1 MTVPLR
7 ILATAIAFGAAALL
21 AVPAVAGPGDGLEGG
36 PTLSRY
42 GKSLTAEASHR
53 VGTSITV
60 TGSASWV
67 EATLREFGV
76 LRATEVGRGII
87 HALEETG
94 HRVLITETTDENGY
108 EEPTDPT
115 RSAVLPDGTP
125 NVGSDGEIRYNP
137 SRSGP
142 AATLGHELIHT
153 LHFARGT
160 FQPSRIPFGPNKG
173 TMLDELVTIGLGQ
186 NRRLPLT
193 ENRLREQI
201 NALEGTNR
209 QEKLLQPRTS
219 HHGEPPLLSRPLAE
233 GGRRSSVGESAC
245 PPRVGAVRKLKRCW
259 GAGAE

>member
-94 HRVLITETTDENGY
+94 HRVLI
-108 EEPTDPT
+108 
-115 RSAVLPDGTP
+115 
-125 NVGSDGEIRYNP
+125 
-137 SRSGP
+137 
-142 AATLGHELIHT
+142 
-153 LHFARGT
+153 
-160 FQPSRIPFGPNKG
+160 Q
-173 TMLDELVTIGLGQ
+173 LGQ
-186 NRRLPLT
+186 RFCLT
-193 ENRLREQI
+193 
-201 NALEGTNR
+201 A
-209 QEKLLQPRTS
+209 PRTS
-219 HHGEPPLLSRPLAE
+219 ARTERFDTTPPEADRP
-233 GGRRSSVGESAC
+233 RPSVTS
-245 PPRVGAVRKLKRCW
+245 
-259 GAGAE
+259 